1 MTDLPNDA
9 LDESPLDEPVEPIAP
24 MLAGSDLMD
33 RLDEAESRLN
43 AHSEAAPNPTG
54 LTEPDEG
61 GTERWEAGQVW
72 AHIAEF
78 VPYWYEQ
85 IQAVIGGYDGTPVPF
100 GRTKSD
106 PGRIAAIE
114 MGRHE
119 DVADQMARTHAA
131 IEALKRYL
139 EGLTPAEWSAVGLHP
154 RRGEMDVEEMVERF
168 VVDHLEEHA
177 EQLDKLG

>member
-1 MTDLPNDA
+1 MSLDPT
-9 LDESPLDEPVEPIAP
+9 DESPLDEPVDPIAP
-24 MLAGSDLMD
+24 VLVGSDLIE
-33 RLDEAESRLN
+33 RLDEAESRLR
-43 AHSEAAPNPTG
+43 AHSEADNATG

-106 PGRIAAIE
+106 PDRIAAIE

-119 DVADQMARTHAA
+119 DVAGQMARTHAA
-131 IEALKRYL
+131 IEELKRYL
-139 EGLTPAEWSAVGLHP
+139 EGLMPADWTAVGLHP
-154 RRGEMDVEEMVERF
+154 RRGEMDVEQMVERF